1 MNPRDKEIVSECQQ
15 LVAYD
20 GVRRGNNTQI
30 RDLHFSDTINKVQSI
45 SSLPNSQFGHIV
57 SIATSISDAL
67 ASSVKTLIEEGILIV
82 DDGINLYCICH
93 HIMPYQET
101 DNNIL
106 STLKLSP
113 MFILD
118 SISMHVGCF
127 TCFKFSSILGPK

>member
-1 MNPRDKEIVSECQQ
+1 MSECQQ

-20 GVRRGNNTQI
+20 GARRGNNTKI

-45 SSLPNSQFGHIV
+45 SSLPNSQFGDIV

-82 DDGINLYCICH
+82 DDGINLYCICQ

-118 SISMHVGCF
+118 SISTWVAVLALN
-127 TCFKFSSILGPK
+127 SVLYLVPNEIQIL